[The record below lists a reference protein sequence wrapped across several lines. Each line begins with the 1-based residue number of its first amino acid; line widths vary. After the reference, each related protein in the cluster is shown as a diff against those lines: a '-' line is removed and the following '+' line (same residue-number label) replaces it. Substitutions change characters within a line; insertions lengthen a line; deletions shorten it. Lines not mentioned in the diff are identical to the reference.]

1 MKNSLALVI
10 DYIHNIYSCQKHR
23 DYEDVSILPTVTPIK
38 FEGYYLKKAEK
49 IDKILSLNTKEIII
63 QIVNV
68 NSLNLLEI
76 KKILRQSYS
85 TIYQHI
91 KDLENLKI
99 IELKKGIGKQGKR
112 DLKVMLHKDVEIIPI
127 SELKERFENELIK
140 SENEK
145 IFFKKELIKEIDKIN
160 KIKTIRFSQ
169 PNKKIKK
176 R

>member
-1 MKNSLALVI
+1 M
-10 DYIHNIYSCQKHR
+10 
-23 DYEDVSILPTVTPIK
+23 
-38 FEGYYLKKAEK
+38 
-49 IDKILSLNTKEIII
+49 
-63 QIVNV
+63 
-68 NSLNLLEI
+68 
-76 KKILRQSYS
+76 
-85 TIYQHI
+85 
-91 KDLENLKI
+91 KI